1 MLGSI
6 VDGIILGSIITLGG
20 LGISYILLIQ
30 NYFNFTGGTFFTLGA
45 YLAFAFL
52 SIIPMG
58 SFPIVSFGPGLIL
71 ALILSM
77 ILLAIIMTVVD
88 KFLYRPLRKRNS
100 PFMFFYLTAFGMLFV
115 LRSLIYLIWGPQLKN
130 YISGVRKTYHLA
142 GGINISPDEIFV
154 VIATLIIVG
163 IVYYFQYYT
172 KLGKGMLATANDSRL
187 AEISG
192 IKNRNVHT
200 TVTIIAGVLTA
211 TAGVFYGL
219 AIQLRPIM
227 GFTLL
232 MAMFFAVVCGGDGA
246 ILGTFGAGLIIGIT
260 QEFGSKVLQVIFDST
275 GVPIEMGGYKQV
287 LAFLLLIVILT
298 TKPHGIFQGT
308 FLER

>member
-6 VDGIILGSIITLGG
+6 VNGIILGSIITLGG

-58 SFPIVSFGPGLIL
+58 SFPVVSFGPGLIL

-77 ILLAIIMTVVD
+77 IVLAIIMTAVD
-88 KFLYRPLRKRNS
+88 KFLYQPLRKRNS

-142 GGINISPDEIFV
+142 GGINISPDEIV
-154 VIATLIIVG
+154 VVLATLIIVG

-172 KLGKGMLATANDSRL
+172 KLGKAMLATANDSRL

-192 IKNRNVHT
+192 IKNKHVHT

-246 ILGTFGAGLIIGIT
+246 ILGTLGAGLIIGIT
-260 QEFGSKVLQVIFDST
+260 QEFGSEILQVIFDST
-275 GVPIEMGGYKQV
+275 GIPIEMSGYKQV

>member
-58 SFPIVSFGPGLIL
+58 SFPFVSFGPGLLL

-77 ILLAIIMTVVD
+77 ILLAFIMTAVD

-115 LRSLIYLIWGPQLKN
+115 LRSIIYLIWGPQLKN

-142 GGINISPDEIFV
+142 GGININPDEIFV

-163 IVYYFQYYT
+163 LVYYFQYYT

-192 IKNRNVHT
+192 IKNKNVHT
-200 TVTIIAGVLTA
+200 TVTIIAGTLTA

-246 ILGTFGAGLIIGIT
+246 ILGTLGAGLIIGIT
-260 QEFGSKVLQVIFDST
+260 QEFGSEVLQVIFDNI
-275 GVPIEMGGYKQV
+275 GVPIEMSGYKQV
-287 LAFLLLIVILT
+287 LAFYS
-298 TKPHGIFQGT
+298 
-308 FLER
+308 